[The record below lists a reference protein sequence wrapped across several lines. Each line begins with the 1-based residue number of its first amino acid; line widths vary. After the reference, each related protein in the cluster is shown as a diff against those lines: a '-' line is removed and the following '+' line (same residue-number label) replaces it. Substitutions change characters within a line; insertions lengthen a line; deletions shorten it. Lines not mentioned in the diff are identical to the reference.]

1 MGLANMPLTK
11 NGSQK
16 KKLRNGKK
24 MKTRTTKNQG
34 DWKQKTD
41 TIAKPKH
48 SILGKKKKWKIQ
60 HPAALAETR

>member
-24 MKTRTTKNQG
+24 RKRKQEQQKTKAIENKKPRRLKTKNQNNCPFMG
-34 DWKQKTD
+34 N
-41 TIAKPKH
+41 
-48 SILGKKKKWKIQ
+48 L
-60 HPAALAETR
+60 R